1 MKHLYK
7 RFTAILLTL
16 FLSLSVY
23 SQSYSLSKE
32 ELTKI
37 ENSITIAEQTIIELD
52 AQLKIAN
59 EQLMK
64 QEKQLK
70 KSKEINKV
78 LAILSI
84 GLASSIAI
92 NAAITSTIS
101 R

>member
-7 RFTAILLTL
+7 RFIAILLTL

-52 AQLKIAN
+52 TQLKTVS

-70 KSKEINKV
+70 KSKEINKI
-78 LAILSI
+78 LIILSI

-92 NAAITSTIS
+92 NAAVTSL
-101 R
+101 

>member
-7 RFTAILLTL
+7 RFITILLVL

-52 AQLKIAN
+52 TQLKTVN

-70 KSKEINKV
+70 KSKEINKI
-78 LAILSI
+78 LIILSI

-101 R
+101 L

>member
-1 MKHLYK
+1 MLS
-7 RFTAILLTL
+7 
-16 FLSLSVY
+16 LSLSVY
-23 SQSYSLSKE
+23 AQSYSVSKE
-32 ELTKI
+32 ELATI

-52 AQLKIAN
+52 TQLKIAN

-70 KSKEINKV
+70 KSKEVNKI
-78 LAILSI
+78 LIILSI

-92 NAAITSTIS
+92 NAACSAITS

>member
-23 SQSYSLSKE
+23 SQSYSLSEE

-37 ENSITIAEQTIIELD
+37 ENTIQIAEQTIIELD
-52 AQLKIAN
+52 TQLKTVN

-78 LAILSI
+78 LIILSI

-92 NAAITSTIS
+92 NAAVTSL
-101 R
+101 

>member
-7 RFTAILLTL
+7 RFIAILLTL

-52 AQLKIAN
+52 TQLKTVN

-78 LAILSI
+78 LIILSI

-92 NAAITSTIS
+92 NAAVTSTIS

>member
-7 RFTAILLTL
+7 RFIAILLTL

-23 SQSYSLSKE
+23 SQSYSVSKE

-52 AQLKIAN
+52 TQLKTVN

-92 NAAITSTIS
+92 NAAVTSL
-101 R
+101 

>member
-7 RFTAILLTL
+7 RFIAILLTL

-52 AQLKIAN
+52 TQLKTVN

-70 KSKEINKV
+70 KSKEINKI
-78 LAILSI
+78 LIILSI

-92 NAAITSTIS
+92 NAAVTSL
-101 R
+101 

>member
-7 RFTAILLTL
+7 KFIAILLVL

-37 ENSITIAEQTIIELD
+37 ENSIKVMESTITELD
-52 AQLKIAN
+52 NQLKTAS

-64 QEKQLK
+64 QEQQLK
-70 KSKEINKV
+70 KSKEINKI
-78 LAILSI
+78 LIILSV

-92 NAAITSTIS
+92 NAAVTSL
-101 R
+101 

>member
-7 RFTAILLTL
+7 RFIAILLVL

-37 ENSITIAEQTIIELD
+37 ENTIQIAEQTIIELD
-52 AQLKIAN
+52 TQLKTVN

-70 KSKEINKV
+70 KSKEINKI
-78 LAILSI
+78 LIILSI

-92 NAAITSTIS
+92 NAAVTSL
-101 R
+101 

>member
-37 ENSITIAEQTIIELD
+37 ENTVQITEQTIIELD
-52 AQLKIAN
+52 TQLKIAN

-70 KSKEINKV
+70 KSKEINKI
-78 LAILSI
+78 LIILSI

-92 NAAITSTIS
+92 NAAVTSL
-101 R
+101 

>member
-7 RFTAILLTL
+7 RFIAILLTL

-37 ENSITIAEQTIIELD
+37 ENTITIAEQTIIELD
-52 AQLKIAN
+52 AQLKTVN

-70 KSKEINKV
+70 KSKEINKI
-78 LAILSI
+78 LIILSI

-92 NAAITSTIS
+92 NAAVTSL
-101 R
+101 

>member
-1 MKHLYK
+1 M
-7 RFTAILLTL
+7 L

-52 AQLKIAN
+52 TQLKIAN

-64 QEKQLK
+64 QEKRLR
-70 KSKEINKV
+70 KSKEINKI
-78 LAILSI
+78 LIILSI

-92 NAAITSTIS
+92 NAAVTSL
-101 R
+101 

>member
-7 RFTAILLTL
+7 RFIAILLTL

-23 SQSYSLSKE
+23 SQSYSLSE
-32 ELTKI
+32 EDLTKI
-37 ENSITIAEQTIIELD
+37 ENSIKVMESTITELD
-52 AQLKIAN
+52 TQLKIAN

-70 KSKEINKV
+70 KSKEVNKV

-92 NAAITSTIS
+92 NAAITS

>member
-52 AQLKIAN
+52 TQLKTVN

-78 LAILSI
+78 LIILSI

-92 NAAITSTIS
+92 NAAVTSL
-101 R
+101 

>member
-7 RFTAILLTL
+7 RFIAILLTL

-23 SQSYSLSKE
+23 SQSYSLSEE

-37 ENSITIAEQTIIELD
+37 ENTITIAEQTIIELD
-52 AQLKIAN
+52 AQLKTVN

-70 KSKEINKV
+70 KSKEINKI
-78 LAILSI
+78 LIILSI

-92 NAAITSTIS
+92 NAAVTSL
-101 R
+101 

>member
-7 RFTAILLTL
+7 RFTAILLVL

-37 ENSITIAEQTIIELD
+37 ENTITIAEQTIIELD
-52 AQLKIAN
+52 TQLKTVN

-70 KSKEINKV
+70 KSKEINKI
-78 LAILSI
+78 LIILSI

-92 NAAITSTIS
+92 NAAVTSL
-101 R
+101 

>member
-7 RFTAILLTL
+7 RFIAILLTL

-52 AQLKIAN
+52 TQLKTVN

-70 KSKEINKV
+70 KSKEVNKI
-78 LAILSI
+78 LIILSI

-92 NAAITSTIS
+92 NAAVTSTIS

>member
-7 RFTAILLTL
+7 KFIAILLTL

-32 ELTKI
+32 DLTKI

-52 AQLKIAN
+52 TQLKTVN

-70 KSKEINKV
+70 KSKEVNKI
-78 LAILSI
+78 LIILSI

-92 NAAITSTIS
+92 NAAVTSTIS

>member
-7 RFTAILLTL
+7 RFIAILLVL

-52 AQLKIAN
+52 TQLKTVN

-70 KSKEINKV
+70 KSKEINKI
-78 LAILSI
+78 LIILSI

-101 R
+101 L

>member
-7 RFTAILLTL
+7 KFIAILLVL

-52 AQLKIAN
+52 TQLKTVS

-70 KSKEINKV
+70 KSKEINKI
-78 LAILSI
+78 LIILSI

-92 NAAITSTIS
+92 NAAVTSL
-101 R
+101 

>member
-7 RFTAILLTL
+7 RFIAILLTL

-23 SQSYSLSKE
+23 SQSYSLSEE

-37 ENSITIAEQTIIELD
+37 ENTITIAEQTIIELD
-52 AQLKIAN
+52 AQLKTVN

-70 KSKEINKV
+70 KSKEINKI
-78 LAILSI
+78 LIILSI

-92 NAAITSTIS
+92 NAAITSL
-101 R
+101 

>member
-37 ENSITIAEQTIIELD
+37 ENTIQIAEQTIIELD
-52 AQLKIAN
+52 TQLKTVN

-78 LAILSI
+78 LIILSI

-92 NAAITSTIS
+92 NAAVTSL
-101 R
+101 

>member
-1 MKHLYK
+1 
-7 RFTAILLTL
+7 
-16 FLSLSVY
+16 
-23 SQSYSLSKE
+23 
-32 ELTKI
+32 
-37 ENSITIAEQTIIELD
+37 
-52 AQLKIAN
+52 
-59 EQLMK
+59 MK

-70 KSKEINKV
+70 KSKEVNKV

>member
-7 RFTAILLTL
+7 RFTAILLVL

-52 AQLKIAN
+52 TQLKTVN

-70 KSKEINKV
+70 KSKEINKI
-78 LAILSI
+78 LIILSI

-92 NAAITSTIS
+92 NAAVTSL
-101 R
+101 

>member
-7 RFTAILLTL
+7 RFIAILLVL

-52 AQLKIAN
+52 TQLKIAN
-59 EQLMK
+59 DQLMK
-64 QEKQLK
+64 QEKRLK
-70 KSKEINKV
+70 KSKEINKI
-78 LAILSI
+78 LIILSI

-92 NAAITSTIS
+92 NAAVTS

>member
-7 RFTAILLTL
+7 RFIAILLTL

-23 SQSYSLSKE
+23 SQSYSLSEE

-52 AQLKIAN
+52 TQLKTVN

-70 KSKEINKV
+70 KSKEINKI
-78 LAILSI
+78 LIILSI

-92 NAAITSTIS
+92 NAAVTSL
-101 R
+101 

>member
-52 AQLKIAN
+52 TQLKTVN

-70 KSKEINKV
+70 KSKEVNKV

-92 NAAITSTIS
+92 NAVITSTIS